1 VSCSSVP
8 IGEVAL
14 LTAAGE
20 GDREAFSALVESAHA
35 GLLAHCYRML
45 GSTQDAEEALQET
58 LLRAWRAAGKFEGRS
73 SVRTWLYSIAT
84 NSCLTVIE
92 RRRRRPA
99 PVDHRAET
107 NAEGAAM
114 DSPADRRIEPF
125 SDNICQA
132 AAPEARY
139 DELESVEL
147 AFIAAIQH
155 LTPRQRAV
163 LICCDVLAFSARE
176 AAETLGTTTASVTS
190 ALQRA
195 RRATEARLPE
205 RSQQETLRSL
215 GDRRLTEL
223 VEAYID
229 AWHRQDVG
237 AVIALLTHDA
247 NFAMPPLATSL
258 QRARRDRVVP
268 DGRTVVRTMAVAC
281 AASPGERSRGPGLL
295 RLAPRR
301 GPLSALRA
309 ECAHAASIAG
319 QRRDGLSH
327 PLLGDRRCRDAR
339 STAGGS
345 RRLDAA
351 AHGLRSDR
359 PARFR
364 RLRMANRVARAIAIG
379 NAHSRVMKARWVP
392 RRSTARGRH
401 RGDGPFLRQ
410 GATGPDF
417 AA

>member
-8 IGEVAL
+8 IGEAAL

-20 GDREAFSALVESAHA
+20 GDREAFSALVEPAHA

-107 NAEGAAM
+107 NAAGAAM
-114 DSPADRRIEPF
+114 DSPADRGIEPF
-125 SDNICQA
+125 SDNIGQA

-247 NFAMPPLATSL
+247 NFAMPPLAMSF
-258 QRARRDRVVP
+258 RGRD
-268 DGRTVVRTMAVAC
+268 AI
-281 AASPGERSRGPGLL
+281 ASFLTD
-295 RLAPRR
+295 
-301 GPLSALRA
+301 GPLSGRWQWHALRA
-309 ECAHAASIAG
+309 RANGQEALGFYAWHPGEARYLPFALNVLTLRASLVSDVTAF
-319 QRRDGLSH
+319 LT
-327 PLLGDRRCRDAR
+327 R
-339 STAGGS
+339 SS
-345 RRLDAA
+345 AA
-351 AHGLRSDR
+351 ADAGMLDR
-359 PARFR
+359 LPEAPADSTL
-364 RLRMANRVARAIAIG
+364 LRMGFAQTGLPAYVA
-379 NAHSRVMKARWVP
+379 
-392 RRSTARGRH
+392 
-401 RGDGPFLRQ
+401 
-410 GATGPDF
+410 
-417 AA
+417 